1 MICIWPD
8 PHCIVQVHKR
18 VLNLN
23 EANQGISDATHKRAI
38 LVSPLVHIPSLSE
51 NPYTDIWLL
60 VFVSEIHPVLSAVF
74 VVAFYSVEEVKKLI
88 VYRTLK
94 MPVRLLL
101 SFRNQKM
108 KIVSLLYAD
117 WIREEELATHQ
128 HSDRIWMPAH
138 MFQRWLLEETEGS
151 LVIADLGGVGVCV
164 YGPHGGDANILYA
177 PEWICQAL
185 HVSGEPEPEGED
197 YIIPIRIRPA
207 QCLYVKVQPHTSQ
220 HIELA
225 ESTQMPAEDILARG
239 FEQYTC
245 LQKGK
250 TITLHLESGDELMVD
265 VLDTL
270 PDTEDI
276 LCIRAGE
283 IELEL
288 LPPLDLLQSTLNSCK
303 FIAAPATVQEPAPVV
318 SAQTTQTETREERRA
333 KLAAAALARFS
344 NTNKE

>member
-1 MICIWPD
+1 MPD
-8 PHCIVQVHKR
+8 PHCIVPDHKT
-18 VLNLN
+18 VPHLN
-23 EANQGISDATHKRAI
+23 EGNQDISDATHKKAI
-38 LVSPLVHIPSLSE
+38 LVSPLVDIPALSE
-51 NPYTDIWLL
+51 NPYTDIWMP
-60 VFVSEIHPVLSAVF
+60 VSVSEIHPALSAVF
-74 VVAFYSVEEVKKLI
+74 VLAFYSVKEVKKLMCLFI
-88 VYRTLK
+88 LK
-94 MPVRLLL
+94 SSSCTV
-101 SFRNQKM
+101 FAFFQKM

-117 WIREEELATHQ
+117 WIREEELAAHQ
-128 HSDRIWMPAH
+128 HSDRIWLPAH

-164 YGPHGGDANILYA
+164 YGPHGGDANVLYA

-197 YIIPIRIRPA
+197 YIVPLRVLPA
-207 QCLYVKVQPHTSQ
+207 QCLFVKLQPHTSR
-220 HIELA
+220 HIEIA

-250 TITLHLESGDELMVD
+250 SITLHLENGDELTVD
-265 VLDTL
+265 VLGTL

-288 LPPLDLLQSTLNSCK
+288 LPPLDLLQSTLDACK
-303 FIAAPATVQEPAPVV
+303 FVAAPAPVEPVQQPQPQPQPQE
-318 SAQTTQTETREERRA
+318 SREERRA

-344 NTNKE
+344 NTTKE